1 MVDTLTRYDWKHPL
15 GLISCAWSLRA
26 YQSFYGREDLT
37 VERVQR
43 KGGKTSPQQLLPTS
57 QVEKEVGSTVEE
69 SLASHT
75 FIEANYLGSSTPP
88 RSSKA
93 HSGPFFIMASSHSSS
108 SASTT
113 NGFSS
118 LLGVVLQGQQQAAAA
133 AQAENVASSSTTT
146 PLSSSQAT
154 LAVDTTSAPDQA
166 SSSPLTSD
174 PAYDP
179 SLTSPL
185 STLTSSQLAGT
196 REVSLVEHGRAQA
209 GVVFVPPLRDQRK
222 QWLCE
227 VLRKEGVGSVLEV
240 GCGEGE
246 S

>member
-1 MVDTLTRYDWKHPL
+1 
-15 GLISCAWSLRA
+15 
-26 YQSFYGREDLT
+26 
-37 VERVQR
+37 
-43 KGGKTSPQQLLPTS
+43 
-57 QVEKEVGSTVEE
+57 
-69 SLASHT
+69 
-75 FIEANYLGSSTPP
+75 
-88 RSSKA
+88 
-93 HSGPFFIMASSHSSS
+93 MASSHSSS
-108 SASTT
+108 SPSTA

-133 AQAENVASSSTTT
+133 QAENVASSTTTT

-154 LAVDTTSAPDQA
+154 LAVDTTSAPDHA

-227 VLRKEGVGSVLEV
+227 VLRKEGVGSVSEV